1 MLCDHRS
8 SKKKLRPSWRGPF
21 IVTGHGGTHSRSYT
35 LRQID
40 GTPIPRTY
48 HIDQPKLFKFR
59 EGRLVTGNLAY
70 QPARTSDLGRLASD
84 YHQAISLPTLLLSNR
99 HKRHSVGLL
108 PNSPRLLQVL
118 LQV

>member
-48 HIDQPKLFKFR
+48 HRDQLKLFKLR
-59 EGRLVTGNLAY
+59 EGRLVTGKEL
-70 QPARTSDLGRLASD
+70 
-84 YHQAISLPTLLLSNR
+84 SLPTCQNIRLGKARVRLPSSHQPSN
-99 HKRHSVGLL
+99 S
-108 PNSPRLLQVL
+108 SPQ
-118 LQV
+118 

>member
-48 HIDQPKLFKFR
+48 HIDQPKLFKLR
-59 EGRLVTGNLAY
+59 EGRLVTGKEL
-70 QPARTSDLGRLASD
+70 
-84 YHQAISLPTLLLSNR
+84 SLPTCQNI
-99 HKRHSVGLL
+99 
-108 PNSPRLLQVL
+108 RLEQLQIGRAHV
-118 LQV
+118 